1 MFKQLN
7 TVQNYGWGK
16 TGKDSKIYNFVKSQ
30 QDQQTS
36 ESSNIENEKMAELWF
51 GGHPKASSIVIFR
64 SQNSE
69 GDQQHQEQQIPV
81 NKFQSD
87 YLGLEPLQFQFKILS
102 IEKCLSIQSH
112 PDKKLAEDL
121 HRVFPDVY
129 PDDNHKPE
137 MSVTLTDFEAFSN
150 FSSLFEIIENLRRYK
165 SLDDWLLLNSSV
177 YDTLVEEF
185 EKSKT
190 NECGELSVKV
200 FFK

>member
-1 MFKQLN
+1 MN

-81 NKFQSD
+81 NKF
-87 YLGLEPLQFQFKILS
+87 
-102 IEKCLSIQSH
+102 
-112 PDKKLAEDL
+112 
-121 HRVFPDVY
+121 
-129 PDDNHKPE
+129 
-137 MSVTLTDFEAFSN
+137 
-150 FSSLFEIIENLRRYK
+150 
-165 SLDDWLLLNSSV
+165 
-177 YDTLVEEF
+177 
-185 EKSKT
+185 
-190 NECGELSVKV
+190 
-200 FFK
+200 